1 MDIVDIM
8 IHVHPDL
15 LPIHREKLEGE
26 MRGLKGII
34 SVHFNHKITHE
45 ITMTYNPELLNSK
58 AILKLVK
65 QWDNEAVI
73 IGI

>member
-1 MDIVDIM
+1 MYIVDIM

-15 LPIHREKLEGE
+15 LPIHREKLEEE
-26 MRGLKGII
+26 MRELRGTI

-45 ITMTYNPELLNSK
+45 LTITYNPELLSSK
-58 AILKLVK
+58 MIIKRVK

-73 IGI
+73 IGG